1 MNSIIIYGSHYGT
14 TKQYAEELSKRTNI
28 KAISFKKFNQQINDY
43 DNIIY
48 LGALYAGGVLG
59 MSKTLKKLNNISNK
73 KILIATVG
81 LSDPT
86 DEVNKN
92 NIRNNIK
99 NQIPKEV
106 LEKAKIFHLRG
117 GIDYSNNIKNQIPK
131 EVLEKA
137 KIFHLRGGIDYSK
150 LNFAHKTMMKL
161 LYNAVKNLPNEKQ
174 TAEDRAMI
182 ETYNKKVNFIDFS
195 SLDKIANEIQ
205 K

>member
-1 MNSIIIYGSHYGT
+1 MSNIIIYGSRYGT

-99 NQIPKEV
+99 K
-106 LEKAKIFHLRG
+106 
-117 GIDYSNNIKNQIPK
+117 QIPK

>member
-28 KAISFKKFNQQINDY
+28 KAISFKKINQQINDY

-48 LGALYAGGVLG
+48 LGSLYAGGVLG

-92 NIRNNIK
+92 NIR
-99 NQIPKEV
+99 
-106 LEKAKIFHLRG
+106 
-117 GIDYSNNIKNQIPK
+117 NNIKNQIPK

>member
-43 DNIIY
+43 DDIIY

-92 NIRNNIK
+92 NIR
-99 NQIPKEV
+99 
-106 LEKAKIFHLRG
+106 
-117 GIDYSNNIKNQIPK
+117 NNIKNQIPK

-195 SLDKIANEIQ
+195 SLDKITNEIQ

>member
-1 MNSIIIYGSHYGT
+1 MNSIIVYGSNYGT
-14 TKQYAEELSKRTNI
+14 TKQYANELSRRTNM
-28 KAISFKKFNQQINDY
+28 KVISFKKVNQQINDY

-73 KILIATVG
+73 KIIIVTVG

-99 NQIPKEV
+99 NQMPKKFF
-106 LEKAKIFHLRG
+106 EKAKIFH
-117 GIDYSNNIKNQIPK
+117 
-131 EVLEKA
+131 
-137 KIFHLRGGIDYSK
+137 FRGGIDYSK

-174 TAEDRAMI
+174 TAEDRVMI

>member
-28 KAISFKKFNQQINDY
+28 KAISFKKFSQQINDY

-117 GIDYSNNIKNQIPK
+117 GIDYS
-131 EVLEKA
+131 
-137 KIFHLRGGIDYSK
+137 K

-182 ETYNKKVNFIDFS
+182 ESYNKKVNFIDFS
-195 SLDKIANEIQ
+195 SLDKITNEIQ

>member
-1 MNSIIIYGSHYGT
+1 MSNIIIYASHYGT

-106 LEKAKIFHLRG
+106 I
-117 GIDYSNNIKNQIPK
+117 
-131 EVLEKA
+131 EKA

-195 SLDKIANEIQ
+195 SLDKVANEIQ

>member
-73 KILIATVG
+73 KIIIATVG
-81 LSDPT
+81 LSDPA

-92 NIRNNIK
+92 NIRNSIK

-106 LEKAKIFHLRG
+106 F
-117 GIDYSNNIKNQIPK
+117 
-131 EVLEKA
+131 EKA

-150 LNFAHKTMMKL
+150 LNFVHKTMMKL
-161 LYNAVKNLPNEKQ
+161 LYNAVKNLPEEKQ
-174 TAEDRAMI
+174 TAENRAMI
-182 ETYNKKVNFIDFS
+182 ETYNKIVNFIDFS
-195 SLDKIANEIQ
+195 RLDKIINEI
-205 K
+205 

>member
-1 MNSIIIYGSHYGT
+1 MNSIIVYGSHYGT

-28 KAISFKKFNQQINDY
+28 KVISFKKINQQINDY

-81 LSDPT
+81 LSDPM

-99 NQIPKEV
+99 NQIPKE
-106 LEKAKIFHLRG
+106 I
-117 GIDYSNNIKNQIPK
+117 
-131 EVLEKA
+131 LEKA

>member
-48 LGALYAGGVLG
+48 LGGLYAGGVLG

-92 NIRNNIK
+92 NIR
-99 NQIPKEV
+99 
-106 LEKAKIFHLRG
+106 
-117 GIDYSNNIKNQIPK
+117 NNIKNQIPK

-195 SLDKIANEIQ
+195 SLDKITNEIQ

>member
-117 GIDYSNNIKNQIPK
+117 GIDYP
-131 EVLEKA
+131 
-137 KIFHLRGGIDYSK
+137 K

-195 SLDKIANEIQ
+195 SLDKITNEIQ

>member
-86 DEVNKN
+86 DEVNEN
-92 NIRNNIK
+92 NIR
-99 NQIPKEV
+99 
-106 LEKAKIFHLRG
+106 
-117 GIDYSNNIKNQIPK
+117 NNIKNQIPK

-195 SLDKIANEIQ
+195 SLDKITNEIQ

>member
-1 MNSIIIYGSHYGT
+1 MSSIIIYGSCYGS

-28 KAISFKKFNQQINDY
+28 KAISFKNVKEINAY
-43 DNIIY
+43 NTIIY
-48 LGALYAGGVLG
+48 LGGLYAGGVLG
-59 MSKTLKKLNNISNK
+59 MTKTIKKLRDFSNK
-73 KILIATVG
+73 KIIIVTVG

-99 NQIPKEV
+99 NQIQKE
-106 LEKAKIFHLRG
+106 IF
-117 GIDYSNNIKNQIPK
+117 
-131 EVLEKA
+131 EKA

-161 LYNAVKNLPNEKQ
+161 LYNSVKNLPEEKL

-182 ETYNKKVNFIDFS
+182 ETYNKKIDFIDFS
-195 SLDKIANEIQ
+195 SLEQIISEI
-205 K
+205 

>member
-28 KAISFKKFNQQINDY
+28 KVISFKKINQQINDY

-48 LGALYAGGVLG
+48 LGGLYAGGVLG

-92 NIRNNIK
+92 NIR
-99 NQIPKEV
+99 
-106 LEKAKIFHLRG
+106 
-117 GIDYSNNIKNQIPK
+117 NNIKNQIPK

-195 SLDKIANEIQ
+195 SLDKITNEIQ

>member
-48 LGALYAGGVLG
+48 LGSLYAGGVLG

-117 GIDYSNNIKNQIPK
+117 GIDYS
-131 EVLEKA
+131 
-137 KIFHLRGGIDYSK
+137 K

-161 LYNAVKNLPNEKQ
+161 LYNAVKNLPEEKQ

>member
-1 MNSIIIYGSHYGT
+1 MNSIIVYGSHYGT
-14 TKQYAEELSKRTNI
+14 TKRYAEELSKRTNI
-28 KAISFKKFNQQINDY
+28 KVISFKKINQQINDY

-48 LGALYAGGVLG
+48 LGGLYAGGVLG

-117 GIDYSNNIKNQIPK
+117 GIDYS
-131 EVLEKA
+131 
-137 KIFHLRGGIDYSK
+137 K

-161 LYNAVKNLPNEKQ
+161 LYNAVKNLPEEKQ

-182 ETYNKKVNFIDFS
+182 ETYNKKINFIDFS
-195 SLDKIANEIQ
+195 GLDKIINEI
-205 K
+205 

>member
-1 MNSIIIYGSHYGT
+1 MNSIIVYGSHYGT

-28 KAISFKKFNQQINDY
+28 KVISFKKINQQINDY

-48 LGALYAGGVLG
+48 LGGLYAGGVLG

-73 KILIATVG
+73 KIIIATVG

-99 NQIPKEV
+99 TQITKEV
-106 LEKAKIFHLRG
+106 FEKAKIFHLRG
-117 GIDYSNNIKNQIPK
+117 RIDYS
-131 EVLEKA
+131 E
-137 KIFHLRGGIDYSK
+137 

-161 LYNAVKNLPNEKQ
+161 LYNAVKSLPEEKQ
-174 TAEDRAMI
+174 SAEDRAVI

-195 SLDKIANEIQ
+195 SLDKIITEVQ

>member
-48 LGALYAGGVLG
+48 LGGLYAGGVLG

-92 NIRNNIK
+92 NIR
-99 NQIPKEV
+99 
-106 LEKAKIFHLRG
+106 
-117 GIDYSNNIKNQIPK
+117 NNIKNQIPK